1 IRLVATED
9 GVGVNLKEMVS
20 DQRDITLNVN
30 GKIELG
36 NANAKTDFNIIGK
49 ETDIAANITVQAERD
64 ITLANTTLENKGSVT
79 AGRDMRVFGDT
90 VRNTGDKALLQA
102 SDNLWIQK
110 DAQGN
115 KN

>member
-1 IRLVATED
+1 ATED
-9 GVGVNLKEMVS
+9 GVGVNLKELTS

-36 NANAKTDFNIIGK
+36 NTRAKTDLNIMGK
-49 ETDIAANITVQAERD
+49 ETYIAPNINVQAGRD
-64 ITLANTTLENKGSVT
+64 MTLANTTLENKGSVT

-102 SDNLWIQK
+102 NDNLW
-110 DAQGN
+110 
-115 KN
+115 